1 MRPKLQQAFIASVIA
16 EGIEPKSAFP
26 FEPYPADKTVYKNT
40 RLVEFETPAN
50 KDGLGT
56 ATRLRKDSIP
66 IQGMAKF
73 KVWFRPAA
81 PIFICWGPLYG
92 QSGASGERDHRQRQY
107 VVQGHTMASQGLPH
121 PGPPPCNR
129 SGVSI

>member
-1 MRPKLQQAFIASVIA
+1 MQQAFIASVIA

-66 IQGMAKF
+66 IQGMAKL
-73 KVWFRPAA
+73 KVWFRPRSSSAGVR
-81 PIFICWGPLYG
+81 FSG
-92 QSGASGERDHRQRQY
+92 QSGASGERDHRQRRARRRR
-107 VVQGHTMASQGLPH
+107 VEQGHTMASQGLPH
-121 PGPPPCNR
+121 PVPPPCNR